1 VGQGA
6 QIGRNVPGPFA
17 CFIWLLGLFCEASVL
32 VCAFRKHLFR
42 RYLLLNL
49 YVACLIVSEIGR
61 YRILAEYGL
70 NSSQYFY
77 FYFYSDAVL
86 TVFLYFALSTLYSH
100 VFSEL
105 KAEKYVRFGTIL
117 LLAGTA
123 LFTYAVVAQSSAR
136 LVTVYAK
143 ELSQNLYFVG
153 LVLTYVLW
161 AAILKLR
168 ETRARLVQIVLSLGV
183 YFSVIAAN
191 YAIQNLMPQLMGVM
205 SPVVQVCST
214 FLPLAWAYAFW
225 RLPEDARLTPSRLAV
240 IPR

>member
-1 VGQGA
+1 M
-6 QIGRNVPGPFA
+6 PGPFA
-17 CFIWLLGLFCEASVL
+17 YFIWFLGLLCEAAVL
-32 VCAFRKHLFR
+32 VCAFKKNAFR

-49 YVACLIVSEIGR
+49 HVAGLIVSEIGR
-61 YRILAEYGL
+61 YRILYEYGFT
-70 NSSQYFY
+70 STQYKY

-86 TVFLYFALSTLYSH
+86 TIFLYFALSTLYSH
-100 VFSEL
+100 VFSEM
-105 KAEKYVRFGTIL
+105 KAEKYVKLGTIL

-123 LFTYAVVAQSSAR
+123 LFSYSVVIQSSAK
-136 LVTVYAK
+136 LVTHFVV

-168 ETRARLVQIVLSLGV
+168 ETRTRLVQIVLSLGV
-183 YFSVIAAN
+183 YFSLLAAN
-191 YAIQNLMPQLMGVM
+191 YAIRNLFPPLSAYSV
-205 SPVVQVCST
+205 PLVQVFST

-225 RLPEDARLTPSRLAV
+225 RLPEDARLSPSRLAV